1 MATSVQATLPPPL
14 SSRARPALPAIAFL
28 VLGAVLATFAF
39 LFWKRQTPKTEGP
52 APSATATA
60 HRILAQAFPSA
71 GQPAVA
77 DTPPVPIGLEALL
90 RDPEVAAQIT
100 GRVRSA
106 VDSRYAGLFAKL
118 NLDANQTDSLKELL
132 VRRAG
137 VALDLLATTTGQGIS
152 PRDNPEQFQQLVSQ
166 AQTQAD
172 ASISTLLGE
181 TGYQTYLAYNAT
193 LPQHAVIDQL
203 GQQLASGAF
212 PLSGT
217 QADMLLPIV
226 TETAPPSSVADPM
239 MLILGGNLL
248 SPPAQ
253 ITDETI
259 QRAQGVLT
267 PEQLQ
272 VLRQIQS
279 QQQASPPP
287 APGG

>member
-1 MATSVQATLPPPL
+1 MALC
-14 SSRARPALPAIAFL
+14 
-28 VLGAVLATFAF
+28 AVLATVAF
-39 LFWKRQTPKTEGP
+39 LFWKHSAPKTSGP
-52 APSATATA
+52 APSPAATV
-60 HRILAQAFPSA
+60 HRILAQGFPAA

-100 GRVRSA
+100 GRVRAA
-106 VDSRYAGLFAKL
+106 VESRYAGLFAKL
-118 NLDANQTDSLKELL
+118 NLDATQTDSLKELL
-132 VRRAG
+132 ARRAG
-137 VALDLLATTTGQGIS
+137 VALDLLAATTGQGVS

-166 AQTQAD
+166 AQAQAD
-172 ASISTLLGE
+172 ASISALLGE

-203 GQQLASGAF
+203 TQQLASGAF
-212 PLSGT
+212 PLSGN

-226 TETAPPSSVADPM
+226 TETAPPGPTADPM

-259 QRAQGVLT
+259 QHAQNILT

-287 APGG
+287 VPGG